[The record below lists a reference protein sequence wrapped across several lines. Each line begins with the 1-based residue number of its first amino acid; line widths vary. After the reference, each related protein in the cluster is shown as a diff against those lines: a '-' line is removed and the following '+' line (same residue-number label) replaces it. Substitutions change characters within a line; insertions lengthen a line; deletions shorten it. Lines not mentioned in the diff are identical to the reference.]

1 VVIVDSSVWIDF
13 FNNLDNSQTVW
24 LETALKHEQ
33 IGLTTLVLCEVLQG
47 VRAESQFRAFA
58 LDLLQFEV
66 FDTGGIDL
74 AIKSAQNY
82 RALRQR
88 DYTIRRTI
96 DCIIATFCIE
106 NGHQLLH
113 NDRDFDAF
121 EQHLGLLVLKP

>member
-1 VVIVDSSVWIDF
+1 MVIVDSSVWIDF